1 MKKRQ
6 VPFHKPSPRKKV
18 AIHQNGTLSELEQHL
33 TLISDNDQRDDGY
46 DAAAAD
52 DDDGDDDEDDDDDGD
67 DDDDDDDDADLAQKL
82 APNKIPHESHG
93 SRWTRCRIFL
103 LNFAL
108 KT

>member
-6 VPFHKPSPRKKV
+6 VPSHKPSPWETV

-46 DAAAAD
+46 DAAAAAAA
-52 DDDGDDDEDDDDDGD
+52 D

>member
-6 VPFHKPSPRKKV
+6 VPFHKPSPWKKV

-33 TLISDNDQRDDGY
+33 TLISDNNQRDDGY
-46 DAAAAD
+46 DAAAAAD
-52 DDDGDDDEDDDDDGD
+52 Y
-67 DDDDDDDDADLAQKL
+67 DDDDDADLAQKL

-93 SRWTRCRIFL
+93 SPWTRCRIFL

>member
-6 VPFHKPSPRKKV
+6 VPFHKPSPWKKV

-46 DAAAAD
+46 DDA
-52 DDDGDDDEDDDDDGD
+52 D
-67 DDDDDDDDADLAQKL
+67 DDDDDVDDDAYLSQKL
-82 APNKIPHESHG
+82 APNQIPHESHG
-93 SRWTRCRIFL
+93 SWWTRCRIFL

>member
-6 VPFHKPSPRKKV
+6 VPFHKPSPWKKV

-46 DAAAAD
+46 DAAAAA
-52 DDDGDDDEDDDDDGD
+52 

>member
-6 VPFHKPSPRKKV
+6 VPFHKPSPWKKV

-46 DAAAAD
+46 DAAAAAAD
-52 DDDGDDDEDDDDDGD
+52 DDDG
-67 DDDDDDDDADLAQKL
+67 DDDDDDDADLAQKL
-82 APNKIPHESHG
+82 APNKIPHESHE

-103 LNFAL
+103 LNFTL

>member
-6 VPFHKPSPRKKV
+6 VPFHKPSPWKKV

-46 DAAAAD
+46 DAAD
-52 DDDGDDDEDDDDDGD
+52 DD

-103 LNFAL
+103 LNFTL

>member
-6 VPFHKPSPRKKV
+6 VPFHKPSPWKKV

-46 DAAAAD
+46 DAAAA
-52 DDDGDDDEDDDDDGD
+52 D

>member
-46 DAAAAD
+46 DAAAAAAAA
-52 DDDGDDDEDDDDDGD
+52 
-67 DDDDDDDDADLAQKL
+67 DDDDDDADLAQKL
-82 APNKIPHESHG
+82 APNKIPHESNG

-103 LNFAL
+103 LNFTL
-108 KT
+108 KP

>member
-6 VPFHKPSPRKKV
+6 VPFHKPSPWKKV

-46 DAAAAD
+46 DAAAAAA
-52 DDDGDDDEDDDDDGD
+52 D
-67 DDDDDDDDADLAQKL
+67 DDDDDCDDDVDDDDDDNDDADLAQKL
-82 APNKIPHESHG
+82 APNKISHESHG
-93 SRWTRCRIFL
+93 SLWTRCRIFL
-103 LNFAL
+103 LNFTL

>member
-6 VPFHKPSPRKKV
+6 VPFHKPSPWKKV

-52 DDDGDDDEDDDDDGD
+52 DDDIYIMTEC
-67 DDDDDDDDADLAQKL
+67 LSVC
-82 APNKIPHESHG
+82 HE
-93 SRWTRCRIFL
+93 
-103 LNFAL
+103 
-108 KT
+108 K

>member
-6 VPFHKPSPRKKV
+6 VPFHKPSPWKKV

-46 DAAAAD
+46 DAAAAAAD
-52 DDDGDDDEDDDDDGD
+52 DN
-67 DDDDDDDDADLAQKL
+67 DDADLAQKL

-93 SRWTRCRIFL
+93 SRWTRCGIFL
-103 LNFAL
+103 LNF
-108 KT
+108 T

>member
-6 VPFHKPSPRKKV
+6 VPFHKPSPWKKV

-33 TLISDNDQRDDGY
+33 TLISDNNQRDDGY
-46 DAAAAD
+46 DAAAAAAD
-52 DDDGDDDEDDDDDGD
+52 DD

-82 APNKIPHESHG
+82 APNKISHESHG
-93 SRWTRCRIFL
+93 SLWTRCRIFL
-103 LNFAL
+103 LNFTL

>member
-6 VPFHKPSPRKKV
+6 VPFHKPSPWKKV

-33 TLISDNDQRDDGY
+33 TLISDNNQRDDGY
-46 DAAAAD
+46 DAAAAA
-52 DDDGDDDEDDDDDGD
+52 D

-82 APNKIPHESHG
+82 APNKISHESHG
-93 SRWTRCRIFL
+93 SLWTRCRIFL
-103 LNFAL
+103 LNFSL

>member
-52 DDDGDDDEDDDDDGD
+52 DDDDGDDDG

-93 SRWTRCRIFL
+93 SPWTRCRIFL

>member
-46 DAAAAD
+46 DAAAAAD
-52 DDDGDDDEDDDDDGD
+52 Y
-67 DDDDDDDDADLAQKL
+67 DDDDDADLAQKL

>member
-46 DAAAAD
+46 DAAAAA
-52 DDDGDDDEDDDDDGD
+52 D
-67 DDDDDDDDADLAQKL
+67 DDDDDDEEDEDEDTVGEDEDEEYGRKAETQ
-82 APNKIPHESHG
+82 
-93 SRWTRCRIFL
+93 RI
-103 LNFAL
+103 
-108 KT
+108 